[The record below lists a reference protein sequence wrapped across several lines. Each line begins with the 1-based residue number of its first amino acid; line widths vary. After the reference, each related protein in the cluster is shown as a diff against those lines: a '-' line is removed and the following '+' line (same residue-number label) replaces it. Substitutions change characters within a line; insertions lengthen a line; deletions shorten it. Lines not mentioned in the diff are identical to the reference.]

1 MPHAHAA
8 RRARLGEA
16 MVARGLD
23 VILVTDLVNVRYLS
37 GFSGSNGAVLVS
49 TDGTAV
55 LATDGRYQDQAAD
68 EAPDVD
74 LVITR
79 TLERELLLRAGSDVK
94 GRSRVG
100 FEDQSV
106 TVATH
111 AQLAALTSVE
121 LAPVGELVTEQ
132 RVVKDADEVAA
143 LREACRISD
152 AALATLLTEVHAG
165 QTERQVARR
174 LENLM
179 YDAGADALAFETIVA
194 SGPNSAVPHHQPTS
208 RVIATGDFLKM
219 DFGALCRGYHADM
232 TRTVVVGPPARWQEE
247 LYLVVA
253 AAQRAGREALRE
265 GVGLADV
272 DHAARTVVNEAGLG
286 EHFTHGLGH
295 GVGLEIHEAPFLG
308 TTALG
313 KLRAGTP
320 VTVEPGVYLPGRGG
334 VRIEDTLLVGRRDA
348 ESLTT
353 TTRELLVVG

>member
-1 MPHAHAA
+1 MPQAHAA
-8 RRARLGEA
+8 RRDRLARA
-16 MVARGLD
+16 MVERGLD
-23 VILVTDLVNVRYLS
+23 VVLVTDLVNVRYLT
-37 GFSGSNGAVLVS
+37 GFSGSNGALLVAA
-49 TDGTAV
+49 DAEAV
-55 LATDGRYQDQAAD
+55 LATDGRYQDQAAG

-74 LVITR
+74 LVVTR
-79 TLERELLLRAGSDVK
+79 TLERDLLLRAGAQ

-111 AQLAALTSVE
+111 TQLSALTSVE
-121 LAPVGELVTEQ
+121 LAPVGPLITDL

-143 LREACRISD
+143 VREACRISD
-152 AALATLLTEVHAG
+152 AALATLLTQVHAG
-165 QTERQVARR
+165 QTEREVARR

-194 SGPNSAVPHHQPTS
+194 SGPNSAVPHHQPTH
-208 RVIATGDFLKM
+208 RVIETGDLLKM
-219 DFGALCRGYHADM
+219 DFGAMCGGYHADM
-232 TRTVVVGPPARWQEE
+232 TRTVVVGAPARWQEE

-253 AAQRAGREALRE
+253 AAQRAGREALRA
-265 GVGLADV
+265 GAGLADV
-272 DHAARTVVNEAGLG
+272 DHAARSVVTNAGLG

-295 GVGLEIHEAPFLG
+295 GVGLQIHEAPFLG
-308 TTALG
+308 ATALG
-313 KLRAGTP
+313 KLQAGTP

>member
-1 MPHAHAA
+1 MPQAHAA
-8 RRARLGEA
+8 RRARLAQA
-16 MVARGLD
+16 MVERGLD
-23 VILVTDLVNVRYLS
+23 VVLVTELVNVRYLT
-37 GFSGSNGAVLVS
+37 GFSGSNGAVLV
-49 TDGTAV
+49 TADADAV
-55 LATDGRYQDQAAD
+55 VATDGRYQDQAAG
-68 EAPDVD
+68 EAPDVE

-79 TLERELLLRAGSDVK
+79 TLERDLLLRAGAQ

-111 AQLAALTSVE
+111 TQLSALTSVE
-121 LAPVGELVTEQ
+121 LAPVGQLITDL

-143 LREACRISD
+143 VREACRISD
-152 AALATLLTEVHAG
+152 AALATLLTQVHAG
-165 QTERQVARR
+165 QTEREVARR

-194 SGPNSAVPHHQPTS
+194 SGPNSAVPHHQPTQ
-208 RVIATGDFLKM
+208 RVIETGDLLKM
-219 DFGALCRGYHADM
+219 DFGAMCRGYHADM

-265 GVGLADV
+265 GAGLADV
-272 DHAARTVVNEAGLG
+272 DYAARSVVTDAGLG

-295 GVGLEIHEAPFLG
+295 GVGLQIHEAPFLG
-308 TTALG
+308 ATALG
-313 KLRAGTP
+313 KLQAGTP